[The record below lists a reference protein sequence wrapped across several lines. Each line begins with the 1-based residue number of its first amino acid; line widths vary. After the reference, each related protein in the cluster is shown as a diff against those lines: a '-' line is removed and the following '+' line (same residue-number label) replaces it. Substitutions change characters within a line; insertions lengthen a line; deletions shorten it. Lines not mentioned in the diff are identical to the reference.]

1 MVASRITKKL
11 TRIAAYILGGIIL
24 LLVGFHFWFM
34 HHAKDLI
41 EDLVHDQSNGKLSLK
56 IQKFKFNW
64 FTRKME
70 LQKAVFYST
79 DTATASTAYRF
90 KIDRLKIQIKKIL
103 PVIMEKRF
111 LIDSIHLVNPD
122 ISVTRLRSVRDTT
135 ATEDTSLSIPQE
147 MGRIY
152 HSIQDALAVLEV
164 DRFQIDNGTFS
175 LINKMDPDE
184 KPIVI
189 SRLYFHLDNLHVAD
203 STSTNSNKKILF
215 SDNVALHTT
224 NQNIVF
230 PDGRHQLSFSNFRIN
245 IQNKLAEFDSCTI
258 MASKGD
264 SAKTSFRIFFDKL
277 RMTNIDFDTLYHTE
291 VIKADSVYCI
301 NPRFRLDV
309 DLEKRTGPVKP
320 PKLNE
325 LIQQLTGNL
334 QLAFVVVQNASF
346 DINTIREGRLSSFTS
361 DHNNFELQG
370 LRIQQNAPKPLTVE
384 RFAMAIRNYEN
395 FLRDSAYAIQFD
407 SVHIN
412 NSRISLNNFSYEE
425 SRRKGVINKLIM
437 PQFELQGLSWD
448 ELIFDQQLKAE
459 RVSLYRPVINYTV
472 ASNSNRTQNVFEIL
486 SGIGS
491 IIQLNDL
498 DITDGQLNLFFPN
511 KTKLQ
516 LDGATMSLSA
526 RDLVESK
533 RLSGIQRSIHEL
545 HFRKGHFISP
555 GMEANLENV
564 RFNTN
569 MNGLK
574 ASTIQIKGEHDLL
587 INGKDITIGSM
598 LLDDQFQLTTVRG
611 ISWQQADVNLALL
624 ARKGQAA
631 GGIRLQNI
639 DGHNTRIVATQGSK
653 RIEVLLNS
661 LKAQEFIHTKTD
673 PIRLTGLVATGN
685 NLKIADSSMSLLV
698 RSLTLAD
705 HHASTFSQLSYRNI
719 TDEDSVL
726 IRVPSV
732 SLVPDINAIINGKI
746 IADNINISQPFVRLN
761 LFRSSAPP
769 AKKTAFQPVLLGS
782 LLIQQPTIEFFS
794 ATEKGNSV
802 LQWNGKGNNNSIAI
816 TNLKVNN
823 DGGSKN
829 VSADRVSFS
838 MDHFLYTDAKGKTF
852 DAKEGQ
858 LTGRIDQFALQK
870 HEAENWDWQGI
881 VSNLAAKSFVIDS
894 IGKKG
899 GVLRIESANLND
911 LSISSTLLLNMR
923 DLVTQNERFSLKN
936 VTGAYHNSDDQFNWY
951 NAGYDKKTKSFS
963 VDSFSYRPALEQN
976 EFIKAQKYQS
986 DYIRGGTGRIDIGPF
1001 DLLRFTRDTVLDL
1014 GVINLYNGYMTDFR
1028 DKRVPREPGSIRE
1041 LPVNLLKEI
1050 PVKILVDT
1058 LNIRN
1063 AHIEYE
1069 ELNEKTQAGG
1079 KVIVSRLNGTAT
1091 RIRNFNFRGTDSLQ
1105 VRASAYLQ
1113 DTLLTKL
1120 VVKESYVDTLSGFL
1134 MTVRMGSADLTV
1146 FNPVLIPLASAQLK
1160 SGQLDSLNMRV
1171 VGREYIAFGEMQMY
1185 YHNLKVRIGRTKER
1199 RGFFAGLV
1207 TFLANT
1213 VIRNENKKRVGS
1225 VFFERLRDRSAINYL
1240 VKITLSGVTSSVGV
1254 KSNKKQIKKYSK
1266 EIKSRDLPPIEG
1278 F

>member
-1 MVASRITKKL
+1 LVANLFTKKL
-11 TRIAAYILGGIIL
+11 TKISAYILGGLVL

-34 HHAKDLI
+34 HHAKDLL
-41 EDLVHDQSNGKLSLK
+41 EDLVHEQSNGKLTLR
-56 IQKFKFNW
+56 IEKFKFNW
-64 FTRKME
+64 FSRKME

-90 KIDRLKIQIKKIL
+90 KVDRLKIQVKMIL

-111 LIDSIHLVNPD
+111 LIDSIHLLNPD
-122 ISVTRLRSVRDTT
+122 ITVTRLRSIRDTT
-135 ATEDTSLSIPQE
+135 AIEDTSLSIPQE

-152 HSIQDALAVLEV
+152 HSIQDALEVLEV

-203 STSTNSNKKILF
+203 STSSNSNKKILF
-215 SDNVALHTT
+215 SDNVALHTS
-224 NQNIVF
+224 NQNIIF

-370 LRIQQNAPKPLTVE
+370 LRIQQDAPRPLTVE

-412 NSRISLNNFSYEE
+412 NSRISLNNFSYQE
-425 SRRKGVINKLIM
+425 SRKKGVINSLMM

-472 ASNSNRTQNVFEIL
+472 TSNNNRSQNVFEIL

-498 DITDGQLNLFFPN
+498 DITDGQVNLFFPN
-511 KTKLQ
+511 QTKLQ

-526 RDLVESK
+526 RDLVGSK

-545 HFRKGHFISP
+545 RFRKGRFISP
-555 GMEANLENV
+555 GIEANLENV

-574 ASTIQIKGEHDLL
+574 ASTIQVKGEHDLL
-587 INGKDITIGSM
+587 INGQDITIGSM

-611 ISWQQADVNLALL
+611 ISWKQADVRLSLFPS
-624 ARKGQAA
+624 RGQAA
-631 GGIRLQNI
+631 GGIRLQDIN
-639 DGHNTRIVATQGSK
+639 GNNTKFIATQGSK
-653 RIEVLLNS
+653 KIEVLLNS
-661 LKAQEFIHTKTD
+661 MKAQEFIHIKTE
-673 PIRLTGLVATGN
+673 PVRLTGLVANGN
-685 NLKIADSSMSLLV
+685 NLKITDNGMNLLV
-698 RSLTLAD
+698 KSLTLAD
-705 HHASTFSQLSYRNI
+705 HQASTFNQLSYRNI
-719 TDEDSVL
+719 TDEDSMLVN
-726 IRVPSV
+726 IPSV

-746 IADNINISQPFVRLN
+746 MVDNIKISQPLVRLN
-761 LFRSSAPP
+761 LFRSSGAP
-769 AKKTAFQPVLLGS
+769 AQKTNIQPVFLGS

-794 ATEKGNSV
+794 TNEKGNAV
-802 LQWNGKGNNNSIAI
+802 LQWNGKDNNNSIAI

-823 DGGSKN
+823 DGGTKN
-829 VSADRVSFS
+829 ISADQLRFS
-838 MDHFLYTDAKGKTF
+838 MDHFQYTDAKGKTF
-852 DAKEGQ
+852 DAKDGQ
-858 LTGRIDQFALQK
+858 LTARIDQLALQK
-870 HEAENWDWQGI
+870 NEGENWEWQGI
-881 VSNLAAKSFVIDS
+881 ISNLAAKNFVIDS
-894 IGKKG
+894 LGKKKG
-899 GVLRIESANLND
+899 TLRIASASLND
-911 LSISSTLLLNMR
+911 LSIGSSLLLNMR
-923 DLVTQNERFSLKN
+923 ELVTQNERFNLKE
-936 VTGAYHNSDDQFNWY
+936 VTGNYHDSEDQYNWY

-963 VDSFSYRPALEQN
+963 VDSFSYRPTLEQN
-976 EFIKAQKYQS
+976 AFIKAQRYQS
-986 DYIRGGTGRIDIGPF
+986 DYIRARTGRIDIGPF
-1001 DLLRFTRDTVLDL
+1001 DLQRFTRDTILDL
-1014 GVINLYNGYMTDFR
+1014 GVIDLYNGYMTDFR
-1028 DKRVPREPGSIRE
+1028 DKRVPREPGSIGE
-1041 LPVNLLKEI
+1041 LPVNLLKKI
-1050 PVKILVDT
+1050 PVKVLVDT
-1058 LNIRN
+1058 LNIKD

-1069 ELNEKTQAGG
+1069 ELNEKTQTGG
-1079 KVIVSRLNGTAT
+1079 KIIVSRLNGTAT
-1091 RIRNFNFRGTDSLQ
+1091 RIRNFNFSGSDSLYI
-1105 VRASAYLQ
+1105 RASAYLQ
-1113 DTLLTKL
+1113 DTLFTKL
-1120 VVKESYVDTLSGFL
+1120 VVKESYVDSLSGFL
-1134 MTVRMGSADLTV
+1134 MTVQMGPADLTV
-1146 FNPVLIPLASAQLK
+1146 FNPVLLPLASAQLK
-1160 SGQLDSLNMRV
+1160 SGQLDSMTMRV

-1185 YHNLKVRIGRTKER
+1185 YRNLKVRVTPKDKRT
-1199 RGFFAGLV
+1199 FLSGLV

-1213 VIRNENKKRVGS
+1213 LIRNENKKRIGT

-1240 VKITLSGVTSSVGV
+1240 VKITLSGISSSVGV
-1254 KSNKKQIKKYSK
+1254 KSNTKQLKKYDKQIK
-1266 EIKSRDLPPIEG
+1266 IKDLPPIEG